1 MPNIT
6 LSIPEE
12 THRIMSK
19 HKEVRWS
26 EVARQAIV
34 KFSRKIEL
42 LDGLSLAEKQHLYDT
57 LLKDSQLTEEDVEEI
72 GEKIKQG
79 IFDRVVSKRV

>member
-12 THRIMSK
+12 VFKIMSK
-19 HKEVRWS
+19 HKEIRWS

-34 KFSRKIEL
+34 KYSRKIEL
-42 LDGLSLAEKQHLYDT
+42 LDGIDKQEKLKLFNT
-57 LLKDSQLTEEDVEEI
+57 MLKDSNITEKDVDEI
-72 GEKIKQG
+72 GDKIKQG
-79 IFDRVVSKRV
+79 IYNSVVSKRA

>member
-6 LSIPEE
+6 LSIPDDV
-12 THRIMSK
+12 HRIMAK
-19 HKEVRWS
+19 HKEIRWS

-42 LDGLSLAEKQHLYDT
+42 LDDLSLAEKHGMFDN
-57 LLKDSQLTEEDVEEI
+57 LLKDSTLTDADVEDI
-72 GEKIKQG
+72 GDKIKQG
-79 IFDRVVSKRV
+79 ILDRVVSKRA